1 MRGTKQQ
8 RHYSLT
14 ILHIFGVLQS
24 GRLCGNTKKTQIL
37 TSHRYK
43 LTFSIAKF
51 YPIFLFLI
59 YSSSQS
65 SSRHISLILYIYEMK
80 CAGYTNLD
88 HQNRRNTGAQ
98 GCLAGVARAVL
109 RTAIADLQ
117 TPGPVWTPLSSVAVM
132 CWRLSSHPYALG
144 SNDGAYLVL
153 TALNRS

>member
-24 GRLCGNTKKTQIL
+24 GRLCGNTKKTQTL

-51 YPIFLFLI
+51 YPMFLFLI

-109 RTAIADLQ
+109 RTTIADLQ
-117 TPGPVWTPLSSVAVM
+117 YSTFHYVLATSYKLYVFRCRSTHGHLLDTLRPCA
-132 CWRLSSHPYALG
+132 RLIRG
-144 SNDGAYLVL
+144 I
-153 TALNRS
+153 T